1 MIALELATLFHD
13 TYEQMAPA
21 FGYETR
27 EETKA
32 FSPGPCNGQLMLA
45 VCEYILPFLVVTC
58 DNCGEEILQDG
69 LLCGDCFCYNCEAKD
84 ELEECESELCRFT
97 K

>member
-21 FGYETR
+21 FGYETK
-27 EETKA
+27 EETKV
-32 FSPGPCNGQLMLA
+32 FSSGSRNGQLMLA
-45 VCEYILPFLVVTC
+45 VCEYILPLLVGAC
-58 DNCGEEILQDG
+58 DNCGGEISHDG
-69 LLCGDCFCYNCEAKD
+69 LLCGDCFCDNCEVKD